1 MLETLIVRMTFSKEP
16 KVHHLVS
23 RIIGQEA
30 RAQKGSSLQYP
41 LHLDKVV

>member
-1 MLETLIVRMTFSKEP
+1 MLEILMIRMGTSKER
-16 KVHHLVS
+16 KVHRVS